1 MIRMTASSPVRV
13 YQHLRDIKM
22 HQNVQTENVA
32 IEKDPRSVLPM
43 DATSLLKTTMQSDSH
58 ITHPL
63 QHAK

>member
-1 MIRMTASSPVRV
+1 
-13 YQHLRDIKM
+13 M